1 MRISPVSESTT
12 FNFTFSHK
20 EHCKFTCSGVNPAVG
35 NFTES
40 KMELAPPGSGAG
52 APGNAGKS
60 SLDIWNSEEWSAG
73 CFTIPT
79 GEKLGYLTFPFFL
92 KKYHSCFF
100 RIPQEPLQHHHR
112 GRGSLKGQKELR
124 LDRRCGEETVEP
136 KVALVGFWF
145 CQLTPSSLRTVDS
158 AN

>member
-1 MRISPVSESTT
+1 MNIGQKNPYEDFTCIRIQSQQCLISLVSH
-12 FNFTFSHK
+12 N
-20 EHCKFTCSGVNPAVG
+20 EHSKFTCSGVNPAVG

-79 GEKLGYLTFPFFL
+79 GEKLGYLTFPFF
-92 KKYHSCFF
+92 S
-100 RIPQEPLQHHHR
+100 E
-112 GRGSLKGQKELR
+112 
-124 LDRRCGEETVEP
+124 
-136 KVALVGFWF
+136 KV
-145 CQLTPSSLRTVDS
+145 P
-158 AN
+158 